1 MKKHIFYLSAL
12 LLAFFVLSNGFA
24 QAQNKE
30 LNQDK
35 NSYYFFKLMNTDF
48 EATIVRVKESLKEQ
62 GFGVVSEINMQQK
75 LTQATGKEM
84 DPYIIIG
91 ACNPKGAYEALQID
105 AHIGLMLPCNVIVR
119 DLGNNRVEVAAINPV
134 KTMSS
139 LKNKKMNVLAT
150 EIASKLQLVI
160 ANL

>member
-35 NSYYFFKLMNTDF
+35 NSYYFFKVMNTDF

-62 GFGVVSEINMQQK
+62 GFGVVSEINMQQE

>member
-1 MKKHIFYLSAL
+1 

-35 NSYYFFKLMNTDF
+35 NSYYFFKVMNTDF

>member
-35 NSYYFFKLMNTDF
+35 NSYYFFKVMNTDF

-91 ACNPKGAYEALQID
+91 ACNPKGAYEAL
-105 AHIGLMLPCNVIVR
+105 
-119 DLGNNRVEVAAINPV
+119 
-134 KTMSS
+134 
-139 LKNKKMNVLAT
+139 
-150 EIASKLQLVI
+150 
-160 ANL
+160 

>member
-1 MKKHIFYLSAL
+1 M
-12 LLAFFVLSNGFA
+12 AFFVLSTGFA

-35 NSYYFFKLMNTDF
+35 NSYYFFKVMNTDF

>member
-35 NSYYFFKLMNTDF
+35 NSYYFFKVMNTDF

-139 LKNKKMNVLAT
+139 LK
-150 EIASKLQLVI
+150 
-160 ANL
+160 

>member
-1 MKKHIFYLSAL
+1 MKKHILYLSAL
-12 LLAFFVLSNGFA
+12 LMAFFVLSSESV
-24 QAQNKE
+24 QAQKKE

-35 NSYYFFKLMNTDF
+35 NNYYFFKVVNTDF

-84 DPYIIIG
+84 DPYIILG

-139 LKNKKMNVLAT
+139 LKNKKMNVLAK

>member
-12 LLAFFVLSNGFA
+12 LMAFFVLSTGFA

-35 NSYYFFKLMNTDF
+35 NSYYFFKVMNTDF

-139 LKNKKMNVLAT
+139 LKNKKMNVLAE

>member
-1 MKKHIFYLSAL
+1 MKKHILYLSAL
-12 LLAFFVLSNGFA
+12 LMTFFVLSSESV
-24 QAQNKE
+24 QAQKKE

-35 NSYYFFKLMNTDF
+35 NNYYFFKVVNTDF

-84 DPYIIIG
+84 DPYIILG

-139 LKNKKMNVLAT
+139 LKNKKMNVLAK

>member
-1 MKKHIFYLSAL
+1 
-12 LLAFFVLSNGFA
+12 
-24 QAQNKE
+24 
-30 LNQDK
+30 
-35 NSYYFFKLMNTDF
+35 
-48 EATIVRVKESLKEQ
+48 
-62 GFGVVSEINMQQK
+62 
-75 LTQATGKEM
+75 
-84 DPYIIIG
+84 
-91 ACNPKGAYEALQID
+91 
-105 AHIGLMLPCNVIVR
+105 MLPCNVIVR

>member
-12 LLAFFVLSNGFA
+12 LLAFFVLSTGFA

>member
-12 LLAFFVLSNGFA
+12 LLAFFVLSTGFA
-24 QAQNKE
+24 QTQNKE

-35 NSYYFFKLMNTDF
+35 NSYYFFKVMNTDF
-48 EATIVRVKESLKEQ
+48 EATIIRVKESLKEQ

>member
-12 LLAFFVLSNGFA
+12 LMAFFVLSTGFA

>member
-35 NSYYFFKLMNTDF
+35 NSYYFFKVMNTDF

>member
-1 MKKHIFYLSAL
+1 
-12 LLAFFVLSNGFA
+12 
-24 QAQNKE
+24 
-30 LNQDK
+30 
-35 NSYYFFKLMNTDF
+35 LMNTDF

>member
-1 MKKHIFYLSAL
+1 M
-12 LLAFFVLSNGFA
+12 AFFVLSTGFA

>member
-1 MKKHIFYLSAL
+1 M
-12 LLAFFVLSNGFA
+12 AFFVLSTGFA

-35 NSYYFFKLMNTDF
+35 NSYYFFKVMNTDF

-75 LTQATGKEM
+75 LAQATGKEM

-139 LKNKKMNVLAT
+139 LKNKKMNVLAE

>member
-12 LLAFFVLSNGFA
+12 LMAFFVLSTGFA

-35 NSYYFFKLMNTDF
+35 KSYYFFKVMNTDF

>member
-1 MKKHIFYLSAL
+1 M
-12 LLAFFVLSNGFA
+12 AFFVLSTGFA

-35 NSYYFFKLMNTDF
+35 NSYYFFKVMNTDF

-139 LKNKKMNVLAT
+139 LKNKKMNVLAE

>member
-1 MKKHIFYLSAL
+1 M
-12 LLAFFVLSNGFA
+12 AFFVLSTGFA

-35 NSYYFFKLMNTDF
+35 NSYYFFKVMNTDF

-139 LKNKKMNVLAT
+139 LKNKKMNVLAA

>member
-12 LLAFFVLSNGFA
+12 LLAFFVLSTGFA
-24 QAQNKE
+24 QTQNKE

-35 NSYYFFKLMNTDF
+35 NSYYFFKVMNTDF
-48 EATIVRVKESLKEQ
+48 EATIIRVKESLKEQ

-91 ACNPKGAYEALQID
+91 ACNPKGAYDALQID

>member
-1 MKKHIFYLSAL
+1 MKKHILYLSAL
-12 LLAFFVLSNGFA
+12 LMAFFVLSSESV
-24 QAQNKE
+24 QAQKKE

-35 NSYYFFKLMNTDF
+35 NNYNFFKVVNTDF

-84 DPYIIIG
+84 DPYIILG

-139 LKNKKMNVLAT
+139 LKNKKMNVLAK

>member
-12 LLAFFVLSNGFA
+12 LMTFFVLSTGFA

-35 NSYYFFKLMNTDF
+35 NSYYFFKVMNTDF

-139 LKNKKMNVLAT
+139 LKNKKMNVLAE

>member
-35 NSYYFFKLMNTDF
+35 NSYYFFKVMNTDF

-139 LKNKKMNVLAT
+139 LKNKKMNVLAE

>member
-1 MKKHIFYLSAL
+1 MKKHIFNLSAL
-12 LLAFFVLSNGFA
+12 LMAFFVLSSGFA
-24 QAQNKE
+24 QPLKREQ
-30 LNQDK
+30 NQDK
-35 NSYYFFKLMNTDF
+35 NSYYFFKVMNTDF
-48 EATIVRVKESLKEQ
+48 ETTISRVKESLKEQ

-84 DPYIIIG
+84 DPYIILG

-105 AHIGLMLPCNVIVR
+105 ARIGLMLPCNVIVR

-139 LKNKKMNVLAT
+139 LKNKKMNVLAE

>member
-12 LLAFFVLSNGFA
+12 LMAFFVLSTGFA

-35 NSYYFFKLMNTDF
+35 NSYYFFKVMNTDF

-139 LKNKKMNVLAT
+139 LKNKKMNVLAA

>member
-12 LLAFFVLSNGFA
+12 LMAFFVLSTGFA

-139 LKNKKMNVLAT
+139 LKNKKMNVLAE